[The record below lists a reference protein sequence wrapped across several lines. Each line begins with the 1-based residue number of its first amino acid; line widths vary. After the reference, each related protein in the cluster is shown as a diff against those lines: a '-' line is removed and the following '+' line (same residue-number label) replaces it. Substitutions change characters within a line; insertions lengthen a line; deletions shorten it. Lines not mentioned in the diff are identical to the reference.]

1 MIPPR
6 TSIAWIA
13 VAIVTITIAAAVY
26 VVPMPEPKA
35 SIVIDRATLL
45 TGAGPGEEVALP
57 ATLPARGG
65 QADGQPDG
73 WLRDIHYRA
82 AFDLPDSPGD
92 NLFMLI
98 ASLERPA
105 TVALNG
111 HQIFESGS
119 QALWSGPLMT
129 TPVLLQ
135 LPGPMLVPG
144 RNELT
149 VETEAGLIV
158 PTRLSRIYVGR
169 ASELAPVFK
178 LQSFLE
184 QQLKT
189 MAVVAHFILGVGI
202 LFLYFARPRD
212 VLFAWLAGLVGVSFV
227 LSTLVYLIF
236 HPAFSGFARYVSILM
251 PVLGLCALGVALAV
265 IDIVPPRV
273 LKVAALLLPA
283 VSVPVAFLGGERVLS
298 LLTVLDVVLLIALA
312 VASAGVIAWGAFRRG
327 NIDARIMLPPFFLV
341 AWFLIHDGGVVA
353 GLFGGSPLVTSYSRP
368 LLLAA
373 VTFVL
378 MRRLSTTLGALDR
391 SNDHLHA
398 KLAAREAELAALH
411 SQERSEAA
419 RLVREQER
427 QRLTRDLHDGISGH
441 LVSIIA
447 MSEQPKGDL
456 GSIEKAA
463 RGALDDL
470 RLVIYSLDLGDRDL
484 PLALANFRERLTP
497 QLQRAGIKL
506 DWATADMP
514 DVSGVTP
521 GNALVVL
528 RILQEA
534 ITNAIKHG
542 PASTI
547 TVRAAP
553 TPDGQV
559 AISVANDG
567 RCFAPGSGL
576 WSRQYAPPRP
586 SIERRPGDTVA
597 RPRGDPHF
605 TAAVESA

>member
-1 MIPPR
+1 VIPPR
-6 TSIAWIA
+6 TSIAWFV
-13 VAIVTITIAAAVY
+13 VAIVTVALAAAVY

-65 QADGQPDG
+65 QADRQPDG
-73 WLRDIHYRA
+73 PLRDIHYRA

-92 NLFMLI
+92 NLFVLI

-111 HQIFESGS
+111 HQIFDSGS
-119 QALWSGPLMT
+119 QALWSGPLMA

-135 LPGPMLVPG
+135 LPGPMLVRG

-169 ASELAPVFK
+169 ASDLAPVFK

-236 HPAFSGFARYVSILM
+236 HPAFSGFARYVSTLM

-265 IDIVPPRV
+265 TDIVPPRV
-273 LKVAALLLPA
+273 LKVAALVLPA
-283 VSVPVAFLGGERVLS
+283 ISVPVAFLGGERVLS
-298 LLTVLDVVLLIALA
+298 LLTVLDVALLIALA
-312 VASAGVIAWGAFRRG
+312 VVSAGVIAWGSFRKG
-327 NIDARIMLPPFFLV
+327 NVDARIMLPPFFLV

-353 GLFGGSPLVTSYSRP
+353 GLFGGSLLVISYSRP
-368 LLLAA
+368 LILAA

-378 MRRLSTTLGALDR
+378 MRRLTTTLGALDR
-391 SNDHLHA
+391 SNDQTRGARGRACRLAQPGAQRGGAFGPRAGAPAADSRSARWHQRPSGVHYRDVGA
-398 KLAAREAELAALH
+398 AERRSRIHRKSRARCARRSAARDLLA
-411 SQERSEAA
+411 RSRRSRSAAGFGEFSRAAYAAIAA
-419 RLVREQER
+419 RR
-427 QRLTRDLHDGISGH
+427 HH
-441 LVSIIA
+441 
-447 MSEQPKGDL
+447 
-456 GSIEKAA
+456 A
-463 RGALDDL
+463 R
-470 RLVIYSLDLGDRDL
+470 LGDGGHARCVRSHARQCARRSAHPAGGDHECDQ
-484 PLALANFRERLTP
+484 ARSGNHDHGAGCANAGRTSRNQRRE
-497 QLQRAGIKL
+497 
-506 DWATADMP
+506 
-514 DVSGVTP
+514 
-521 GNALVVL
+521 
-528 RILQEA
+528 
-534 ITNAIKHG
+534 
-542 PASTI
+542 
-547 TVRAAP
+547 
-553 TPDGQV
+553 
-559 AISVANDG
+559 
-567 RCFAPGSGL
+567 
-576 WSRQYAPPRP
+576 
-586 SIERRPGDTVA
+586 
-597 RPRGDPHF
+597 
-605 TAAVESA
+605 